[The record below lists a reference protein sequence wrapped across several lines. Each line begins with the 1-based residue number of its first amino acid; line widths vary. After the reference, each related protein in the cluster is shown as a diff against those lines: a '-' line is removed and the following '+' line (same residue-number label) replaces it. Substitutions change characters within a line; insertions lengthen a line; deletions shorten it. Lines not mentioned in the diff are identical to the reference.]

1 MITFPLWS
9 ADIQT
14 ATSDGKKKTLCS
26 HTHTRT
32 KVRMSMSKKKISVVN
47 AGMSHHMTEI
57 PITSLFPADLFSHA
71 PFASLQAF
79 TCELISSYLTWKK
92 ERRRSSRGGLLRTSR
107 QLVRIRHRD
116 TEKEGR
122 KNPVRKCL
130 QNDARACRAC
140 ARLVC
145 GCSKVEALQEPEP
158 SLVGGRRQEE
168 GGGGEEEKKNHRL
181 VASRLSA

>member
-1 MITFPLWS
+1 
-9 ADIQT
+9 
-14 ATSDGKKKTLCS
+14 
-26 HTHTRT
+26 
-32 KVRMSMSKKKISVVN
+32 MSKKKISVVN

-57 PITSLFPADLFSHA
+57 PITSLFPADLVSHA

-92 ERRRSSRGGLLRTSR
+92 RKKQKRRRRGLLRTSR

-116 TEKEGR
+116 TEKEGE
-122 KNPVRKCL
+122 KSSKKCL
-130 QNDARACRAC
+130 QNDARACRVC

-158 SLVGGRRQEE
+158 SLVGGRRRGAGRD
-168 GGGGEEEKKNHRL
+168 GGRKKKSPAR
-181 VASRLSA
+181 RQ